1 MRSSK
6 EWVLNIAFNRWQFN
20 RPRYVGRLSESIR
33 ACAPRTL
40 EDWERYYFENV
51 RPEGPL
57 LGHDMRE
64 HLAEVARRLYEKIR
78 EELLNEIDKITEEDC
93 LDYVHDVVI
102 RRTFEGYVTEK
113 KTIYEQLAKMLGVK
127 ILPAPDEWDRRYNVD
142 FYIPVGNKAVGIQ
155 VKPITYQQAPE
166 AHKWH
171 EWMERSHA
179 RFQQEQGGKVF
190 VVFSITEKGGRKRI
204 WNEEVVEAIREELG
218 RLRAEAG
225 EEPDQGA

>member
-64 HLAEVARRLYEKIR
+64 HLAEVARRLYVKIS
-78 EELLNEIDKITEEDC
+78 
-93 LDYVHDVVI
+93 
-102 RRTFEGYVTEK
+102 
-113 KTIYEQLAKMLGVK
+113 EQLRA
-127 ILPAPDEWDRRYNVD
+127 E
-142 FYIPVGNKAVGIQ
+142 IQ
-155 VKPITYQQAPE
+155 VKPITDQQAPE
-166 AHKWH
+166 AHRWH
-171 EWMERSHA
+171 EWMGRSHA

-225 EEPDQGA
+225 EGPDHGA